1 MANKL
6 VEINRY
12 PLKTGKG
19 HFNNTANTKEGSD
32 GQILKKIEIDCVS
45 IWVFAKLSGQ
55 TVF

>member
-19 HFNNTANTKEGSD
+19 HFNNTANTKEGTD

-45 IWVFAKLSGQ
+45 IWVFAKLSGL